1 MTFKLTKPGTNPA
14 RQDAPHPH
22 EVILDPTGEFIIT
35 PDLGAD
41 LLRIF
46 HIDST
51 TNELV
56 ALEPFSVV
64 AGSGPRHG
72 AFLRT
77 DNNTYLY
84 VVTELANTLTGYE
97 VTYGGNNSLGLRPF
111 YESTVFGNVAVPYGA
126 AAAEI
131 HLSVGPRSLSLS
143 LGTFSSSNPVTYTS

>member
-1 MTFKLTKPGTNPA
+1 MTFKLVKPGPNPA

-46 HIDST
+46 HIDSS

-56 ALEPFSVV
+56 ALEPYSVV

-72 AFLRT
+72 TFLQT
-77 DNNTYLY
+77 DNATYLY
-84 VVTELANTLTGYE
+84 VVTELTNTLTGYA
-97 VTYGGNNSLGLRPF
+97 VTYGSNNSLGLEPF
-111 YESTVFGNVAVPYGA
+111 YESTVFGSTPVPYGA

-131 HLSVGPRSLSLS
+131 HFSVSTYGAPPGTSSL
-143 LGTFSSSNPVTYTS
+143 